1 MLTEVYG
8 YRRARQVIWLGFFC
22 NLLAVGAIVLGG
34 ALPAAPFWEGQ
45 QANETILGYAPR
57 LLFASFCA
65 YLVGEFA
72 NSYVLA
78 KMKLA
83 TNGRWLW
90 SRTIGS
96 TVVGQGLDSAVF
108 VVLAFTGTVPTRALF
123 GIILVNW
130 VFKSVYEAAA
140 TPLTYLIVGFL
151 KRQENS
157 DVYDYDTKFNPFL
170 VTK

>member
-1 MLTEVYG
+1 M
-8 YRRARQVIWLGFFC
+8 
-22 NLLAVGAIVLGG
+22 
-34 ALPAAPFWEGQ
+34 
-45 QANETILGYAPR
+45 
-57 LLFASFCA
+57 
-65 YLVGEFA
+65 
-72 NSYVLA
+72 LA

-96 TVVGQGLDSAVF
+96 TVVGQGLDSVVF
-108 VVLAFTGTVPTRALF
+108 VILAFTGTVPTRALF